1 MYLRVGFELGR
12 PGWANFLA
20 SGDCLLGAV
29 FYEIKKVAHIFWEL
43 LYTIKVMHYFWQNN
57 GMGYILSDV
66 FTNSSGHPVLP

>member
-12 PGWANFLA
+12 PGW
-20 SGDCLLGAV
+20 AV